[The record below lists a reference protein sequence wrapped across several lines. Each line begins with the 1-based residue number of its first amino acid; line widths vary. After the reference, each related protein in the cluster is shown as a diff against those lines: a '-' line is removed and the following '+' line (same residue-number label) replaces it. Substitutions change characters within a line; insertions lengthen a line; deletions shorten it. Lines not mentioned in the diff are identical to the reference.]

1 MQTDLV
7 RQLAV
12 RADRLTQT
20 LDATPLVGEV
30 IAGKATADTYRSFL
44 RVSYQY
50 VRWSGH
56 LLALTAAGL
65 RRRARYPRL
74 AELVSSKAAEEAPHD
89 RWALADLAACGG
101 NVDEAT
107 CAPLPRAVV
116 AYVAW
121 AEALAESG
129 SPGYLGAAYLLEGIS
144 WRRASAAARRLREAK
159 EIPHVEEAVTFLEA
173 HGEADASHI
182 AALDDA
188 LAVLDGGPD
197 VAEVLTSAD
206 TLSVLYPRF
215 FAAETR

>member
-1 MQTDLV
+1 MQTELV
-7 RQLAV
+7 KHLAD
-12 RADRLTQT
+12 RADRLVHT
-20 LDATPLVGEV
+20 LEETPLVGDV
-30 IAGKATADTYRSFL
+30 IAGRSTVECYRRFL
-44 RVSYQY
+44 GVSYQY

-65 RRRARYPRL
+65 RRRARYPQL
-74 AELVSSKAAEEAPHD
+74 AELVSSKAAEEMPHD

-107 CAPLPRAVV
+107 CAPLPRAIH

-144 WRRASAAARRLREAK
+144 WRRAGLAARRLREAK
-159 EIPHVEEAVTFLEA
+159 QVPHIDEAVTFLDA
-173 HGEADASHI
+173 HGDADAGHV

-188 LAVLDGGPD
+188 LAVLDDGSD
-197 VAEVLTSAD
+197 TAEVLTSAD

-215 FAAETR
+215 FAAVTR